1 MTTSILHPTRDDLQ
15 RVFDFM
21 LACDVAEYGAPD
33 SDLGDL
39 TAQWDEA
46 DLSRDAWI
54 SLDPAGALN
63 GYALFSVTSAQ
74 RCDLDTYIFKPEN
87 PQELWQALYD
97 LALARFHKVVYKAEC
112 QPGAKLVTYVN
123 AANGSAVRNAGEHGF
138 KDTKHHFRMQID
150 FEAPYPAPEIPAG
163 CQVGTYTEDAEE
175 ELFNLIV
182 STFDWEGSVDF
193 DREIWKK
200 QVFRGGRADLKD
212 FFLLRR
218 DGRLVGAALCY
229 DEGDLIWLKELAV
242 TKSDQGTGL
251 GSFMLRHVFSTYS
264 QRGAHTVALGVVSTN
279 PKAAAFYER
288 TGMRRTREF
297 VQFELVTEA

>member
-97 LALARFHKVVYKAEC
+97 LALVRFHEAIAKAEC

-123 AANGSAVRNAGEHGF
+123 AANGAAVRNAGEYGF